1 MTNSH
6 LYCIFNANDP
16 TPTAIAIRSL
26 NFKTATVFV
35 VNHKAFTDK
44 QNSNLDRLRKWINGS
59 AKPEGWPEG
68 WWDPDWDWAEASPQV
83 SMEYVDE
90 LTPEIF
96 GNTTADHTFVD
107 LKGGTKAMSIDL
119 MDYANE
125 RLVNPQFIFSN
136 PGESLLLSK
145 GVVLPRDVL
154 GLNEIVFLASG
165 YVMNEEYVPKP
176 RIAEK
181 INLEFKYITETKRK
195 TKKARFD
202 GNFLKSIK
210 RYVPQN
216 QSARA
221 FMEQAFLEEFT
232 SAMLS
237 VSEEVTQ
244 SVAGVR
250 FIDPSFQ
257 ISKES
262 AEFMLN
268 IPYKKKKMEKKPE
281 KKKRQKSKTRCW
293 S

>member
-44 QNSNLDRLRKWINGS
+44 QNSNLDRLKKWINGS

-68 WWDPDWDWAEASPQV
+68 WWNPDWDWAEASPQV

-125 RLVNPQFIFSN
+125 RLDNPQFIFSN

-165 YVMNEEYVPKP
+165 YVMNEEYVPEP

-181 INLEFKYITETKRK
+181 INLEFKFTTEILRK
-195 TKKARFD
+195 QDLTVIFS
-202 GNFLKSIK
+202 NL
-210 RYVPQN
+210 
-216 QSARA
+216 
-221 FMEQAFLEEFT
+221 
-232 SAMLS
+232 
-237 VSEEVTQ
+237 
-244 SVAGVR
+244 
-250 FIDPSFQ
+250 
-257 ISKES
+257 
-262 AEFMLN
+262 
-268 IPYKKKKMEKKPE
+268 
-281 KKKRQKSKTRCW
+281 
-293 S
+293 